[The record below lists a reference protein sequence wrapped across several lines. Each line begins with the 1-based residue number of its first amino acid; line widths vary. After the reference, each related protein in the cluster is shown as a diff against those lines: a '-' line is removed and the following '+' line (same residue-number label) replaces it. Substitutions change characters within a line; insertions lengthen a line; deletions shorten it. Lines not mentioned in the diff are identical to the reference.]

1 MQVYTFPAMNKK
13 SIDKSRIRTFVLE
26 KGVPITRFILK
37 FNNLFDERKFTL
49 LAVNAN
55 SILAIK
61 SALATA
67 KRCNAPIIFI
77 TTLNQ
82 VDLDGGYTGWNQYDF
97 VKIVLEESEYAEFD
111 GPIILASDHYG
122 PWLKDRQVAERW
134 SYNECI
140 QWLQKSIEACINAGY
155 DLLHID
161 MTKDIE
167 LPKDETLDVDKI
179 VERTVEMIEFSEE
192 VRKSKGLPKI
202 DYEVG
207 TEEVSGGL
215 TSIER
220 FEEFLVKLRRKLVE
234 KNIDV
239 WPCFVVGDIGT
250 SLYEPKL
257 DFNRAKGL
265 ANIASKYDC
274 FVKGHYTDFVKNLE
288 FYPKAGVGG
297 ANVGPKFTQIEFDT
311 LERLERIEQS
321 LLQKYDIRP
330 SKFMKTLYD
339 SIVGSERWKK
349 WLFKHEE
356 GKSFE
361 LLSKRRQKWLLQTG
375 ARYVW
380 MEDDV
385 KKARE
390 RLYHN
395 LRLNGI
401 DGEKLV
407 LKSLNRS
414 MSRFFNAFNLKNLNY
429 SILKLIE
436 AL

>member
-1 MQVYTFPAMNKK
+1 MNE
-13 SIDKSRIRTFVLE
+13 SIDKSRIRSFALE

-37 FNNLFDERKFTL
+37 FNSLMDKSRFTL

-55 SILAIK
+55 SILTIK

-67 KRCNAPIIFI
+67 KRYDAPIIFI

-97 VKIVLEESEYAEFD
+97 VKIVLEESKKAEFE

-122 PWLKDRQVAERW
+122 PWLKDRQIVERW
-134 SYNECI
+134 SYDECI
-140 QWLQKSIEACINAGY
+140 KWLQKSIGACIDAGY

-167 LPKDETLDVDKI
+167 LHKNEVLDVDKI
-179 VERTVEMIEFSEE
+179 VARTVEMIEFSEE
-192 VRKSKGLPKI
+192 VRKSKGFPKI

-234 KNIDV
+234 KQIDV

-257 DFNRAKGL
+257 DFNRAKELVSVAG
-265 ANIASKYDC
+265 KYDC

-288 FYPKAGVGG
+288 LYPEAGMGG
-297 ANVGPKFTQIEFDT
+297 ANVGPKFTQVEFDT
-311 LERLERIEQS
+311 LERLEQIEQNLS
-321 LLQKYDIRP
+321 QEKSFQASNFI
-330 SKFMKTLYD
+330 KVLYD
-339 SIVGSERWKK
+339 SIVESGRWRK

-356 GKSFE
+356 GKRFE
-361 LLSKRRQKWLLQTG
+361 ELTKMRKKWLLQTG

-380 MEDDV
+380 MKEDV
-385 KKARE
+385 KRARE
-390 RLYHN
+390 HLYSN
-395 LRLNGI
+395 LKLNGV
-401 DGEKLV
+401 DGEKIV
-407 LKSLNRS
+407 LNSLNRA
-414 MSRFFNAFNLKNLNY
+414 MSRFFKAFRLGNLNNR
-429 SILKLIE
+429 ILKLNRLIG
-436 AL
+436 